1 MSVFLDAW
9 VDGRVHEGAHTLCKW
24 MSSCVSLGWCLSLF
38 SSLPT
43 PYEKGVQVVWGAFD
57 ERPGVCVV
65 FSGDLGVVGGVP
77 FFHTQHH
84 QNHGRT
90 SFENKGG
97 SGRILQGGGTS
108 GETIGEQGKVCV
120 LCVAGARARKSF
132 FLICLYFHAF

>member
-65 FSGDLGVVGGVP
+65 FSGDLGVGGGVL
-77 FFHTQHH
+77 FFTHNTI
-84 QNHGRT
+84 RT
-90 SFENKGG
+90 MAEPLLKIRGG
-97 SGRILQGGGTS
+97 QVGYYKEVGS
-108 GETIGEQGKVCV
+108 GETIGEEGKVCV